1 MKPGSRFYM
10 LAMICAAFCLT
21 ACGGSS
27 DDDDDFDFGG
37 RKGQKTLKVDGELF
51 YCGDGSSVEQTERSG
66 MYLDVEA
73 VTDLNFQM
81 SGHRLVMHIS
91 PSRVSQL
98 KVGQEFDGDMIS
110 VRNFVHIT
118 EIHVNSYEWEVISG
132 SFVIKSITDTE
143 MAIQFNKMVVKYNY
157 RDVKHTIEGTAVLNS
172 GMWKDGKLL
181 PFSEAINTLPDWLED
196 YD

>member
-1 MKPGSRFYM
+1 MKLGSRFYM

-37 RKGQKTLKVDGELF
+37 RKGEKTLKVDGESF
-51 YCGDGSSVEQTERSG
+51 YCGDGSSVEQTKRSG
-66 MYLDVEA
+66 MYLEVEA

-110 VRNFVHIT
+110 VRDFVRIT

-132 SFVIKSITDTE
+132 SFIIKSITDTE
-143 MAIQFNKMVVKYNY
+143 MAIQFNEMVVKYNY